1 MTTRLAAS
9 ATDVDKIR
17 DELSRFTLRSSLRN
31 PHPPRRNLKCC
42 IRVTP
47 KARTLPGRDPAGN
60 ADDDGL
66 TLIVQLV
73 FAGKPQ
79 IPIGVIGKENAADDA
94 RPWAI

>member
-1 MTTRLAAS
+1 
-9 ATDVDKIR
+9 V
-17 DELSRFTLRSSLRN
+17 SRR
-31 PHPPRRNLKCC
+31 
-42 IRVTP
+42 